1 MKKGIYIFRT
11 NYKEESDLEASGVY
25 KKIQDQCK
33 VLREFFQVDL
43 EIINGYGATA
53 KSSFIDAFYKR
64 LPFTPIL
71 EKWKYSDKYSEVDF
85 LYMRRV
91 IHDRSLLKFLREIKK
106 NNEKTKI
113 IYELPTYPYDRELK
127 GFKNVPY
134 ILKDKINRSR
144 LHKYVDRIVTFSND
158 TVIFNV
164 PTIRITN
171 GIDFVSTKKR
181 KLRTVNHDIN
191 VIAVAVF
198 SFWHGYDRF
207 LRGMGQYYAAGGKR
221 NILLHM
227 VGDGVSMNEY
237 KEIVEKYEIED
248 KVIFYGQKSGKELD
262 KIYNISNIALEC
274 LGSHRKGISISSS
287 LKSREYGAKGLP
299 IITSNK
305 IDYIPDDYKY
315 QLRVPDDESTINME
329 QVIYFFDR
337 IYQTEGDF
345 EEVNKKIREFA
356 EKNCD
361 ISITMRPVVEYILG
375 ED

>member
-1 MKKGIYIFRT
+1 
-11 NYKEESDLEASGVY
+11 
-25 KKIQDQCK
+25 
-33 VLREFFQVDL
+33 
-43 EIINGYGATA
+43 
-53 KSSFIDAFYKR
+53 
-64 LPFTPIL
+64 
-71 EKWKYSDKYSEVDF
+71 
-85 LYMRRV
+85 
-91 IHDRSLLKFLREIKK
+91 
-106 NNEKTKI
+106 
-113 IYELPTYPYDRELK
+113 
-127 GFKNVPY
+127 
-134 ILKDKINRSR
+134 
-144 LHKYVDRIVTFSND
+144 
-158 TVIFNV
+158 
-164 PTIRITN
+164 
-171 GIDFVSTKKR
+171 
-181 KLRTVNHDIN
+181 VNHDIN